1 MSWQAPSEHPDER
14 WQWYE
19 DLWAEVCLLRER
31 YRLPIRTEWWKD
43 AIQVE
48 ALAALAAWVDN
59 YDSGVWDDPP
69 GKLALLYDLER
80 IGLLLRSGQDPFYPE
95 RRPGG
100 VRAVAAITRPTHPRH
115 AVVDDRGNRSGGHDG
130 AIKTPQARWATAPG
144 RRSSGASAR
153 QARAAALQH
162 R

>member
-95 RRPGG
+95 
-100 VRAVAAITRPTHPRH
+100 
-115 AVVDDRGNRSGGHDG
+115 DDRAAFERWLRSQDRRTR
-130 AIKTPQARWATAPG
+130 ATP
-144 RRSSGASAR
+144 
-153 QARAAALQH
+153 
-162 R
+162 